1 MEYKYLF
8 MRWIFGLFLFCS
20 FSFSVPYIQ
29 YPWLQT
35 DTSGQSIE
43 ERISPPIGYERRTKD
58 PVSFAY
64 WLRKLPLKTGKP
76 EVHLYDGRRKFN
88 QSAHAAILDIDVGT
102 RDLQQCA
109 DAVMRL
115 RAEYLFSQGKDQNLH
130 FNFTSGD
137 RADWSRWQQGYRPK
151 VSGNQV
157 IWSQTASS
165 SRSYANFK
173 AYLQTVFTFAG
184 TFSLDKEM
192 QAITDP
198 CSIQPGDVFIQGG
211 FPGHAVIV
219 LDVVHEVDTGDPLF
233 MLAQSYMPAQEIHIL
248 KNPQDPTLSPWYEL
262 PRGALITPEWTFPAQ
277 SLKRF
282 QQ

>member
-8 MRWIFGLFLFCS
+8 MRWIFGLLLFCS
-20 FSFSVPYIQ
+20 FSFSVPHIR
-29 YPWLQT
+29 YPWLE
-35 DTSGQSIE
+35 DDMSGQSIE
-43 ERISPPIGYERRTKD
+43 GRISPPPGYERHAEES
-58 PVSFAY
+58 VSFAY
-64 WLRKLPLKTGKP
+64 WLRKLPLKPGKP

-88 QSAHAAILDIDVGT
+88 QSAHAAVLDIDVGT

-115 RAEYLFSQGKDQNLH
+115 RAEYLFSQGKDQDLH

-157 IWSQTASS
+157 TWSQTAAS

-192 QAITDP
+192 QVITDP
-198 CSIQPGDVFIQGG
+198 CNIQPGDVFIQGG
-211 FPGHAVIV
+211 FLRIWI
-219 LDVVHEVDTGDPLF
+219 
-233 MLAQSYMPAQEIHIL
+233 S
-248 KNPQDPTLSPWYEL
+248 
-262 PRGALITPEWTFPAQ
+262 
-277 SLKRF
+277 
-282 QQ
+282 